1 MSESGLPKEV
11 RELVGRRLRSMEEV
25 ESLLLLAGEPPGLTV
40 AAIRERLRLAPAAD
54 LPPSITALIHQG
66 LVEREESGGE
76 VRYRC
81 CAMDAGL
88 KRAVDLLRVAYNERP
103 VTLVR
108 LVYSRP
114 TAAQSFADAFRIMK
128 DDDR

>member
-1 MSESGLPKEV
+1 MTDSGLPKEV
-11 RELVGRRLRSMEEV
+11 RDLVGRRLRSMEEV
-25 ESLLLLAGEPPGLTV
+25 ESLLLLAAEPAGLTV
-40 AAIRERLRLAPAAD
+40 ADIREKLRLSSGAD

-66 LVEREESGGE
+66 LVLRQESGGE

-81 CAMDAGL
+81 CEMDSNL
-88 KRAVDLLRVAYNERP
+88 KRAVDLLRLAYNERP

-114 TAAQSFADAFRIMK
+114 TAAQSFADAFRIVK